1 MNKFEEIVSLCKR
14 RGFVYPSSEI
24 YGGLANVY
32 DYGPLGVELLKN
44 IRELW
49 WSEFVRK
56 SPNTVGIESQIFMHP
71 DVWKASGHVDG
82 FSDPLVEDKVTHKRY
97 RADHLIEDWLTKNK
111 KDKIDLDSLTTEE
124 LSEFIKTNNIKSPDK
139 NELTQAKN
147 FNLMFETDLGTIEG
161 EKSKLYLRAETAQG
175 MYVLFKNILDST
187 RLKVPFGVA
196 QQGKAFRNEIT
207 KGKFIFRTLEFEQM
221 EIQYFIR
228 EENWKEEFES
238 WRKKQ
243 EHWYYETLGIDKSL
257 LQWKPHT
264 KLVFYAK
271 AAEDMQYKFDWGFD
285 EVGGLHYR
293 TDYDLS
299 THTKHS
305 GQDLSYT
312 DPNTNEKFLP
322 HVIESTW
329 GLNRAFFMVL
339 DNAYTVEETRVVLKL
354 NKKLAPNK
362 IAVFPLVSNKEQITK
377 KAEEVF
383 NMLAEKYTT
392 YWDDRGNIGKR
403 YKYQDEVGT
412 PYCVT
417 IDYDTLESNYV
428 TIRDR
433 DSMKQ
438 EKVLIQDLDSYFQAN
453 L

>member
-228 EENWKEEFES
+228 EEKWKEEFES